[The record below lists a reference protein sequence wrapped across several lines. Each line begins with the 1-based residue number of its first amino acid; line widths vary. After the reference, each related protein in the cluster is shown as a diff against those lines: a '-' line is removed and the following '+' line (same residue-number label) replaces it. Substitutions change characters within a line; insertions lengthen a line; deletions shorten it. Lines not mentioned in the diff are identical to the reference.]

1 MVTLQYVCD
10 LAVLLANQHK
20 ISGIYRETS
29 ISKRV
34 IKNKKLTRLFKLEYN
49 NAYGG
54 VYFKHL
60 D

>member
-1 MVTLQYVCD
+1 MITFQYVND
-10 LAVLLANQHK
+10 LAVQLATDHK
-20 ISGIYRETS
+20 KTGVYRETT

-34 IKNKKLTRLFKLEYN
+34 LKNKKLRGFFKLEYN

>member
-1 MVTLQYVCD
+1 MLSLQYVND
-10 LAVLLANQHK
+10 LAVELGKQHK
-20 ISGIYRETS
+20 KTGVYRETS

-34 IKNKKLTRLFKLEYN
+34 MKNKKLRGFFRLEYN